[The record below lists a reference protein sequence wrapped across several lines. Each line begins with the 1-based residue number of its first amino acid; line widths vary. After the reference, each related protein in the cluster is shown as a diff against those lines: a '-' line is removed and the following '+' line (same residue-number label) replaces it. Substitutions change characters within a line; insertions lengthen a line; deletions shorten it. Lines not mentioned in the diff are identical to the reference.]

1 MSLRP
6 ILLILTC
13 VCFANGCS
21 EGGEIKVSSAYGPGF
36 KLDGIG
42 EAYAWRPSHELP
54 YPYARVENPAL
65 QTHIRSE
72 VVAGLETRG
81 FRESADRDPDF
92 WLAYGVARRR
102 VTDVGVS
109 PHGVVREKGSL
120 HLRVVDPASA
130 KVIWQGVAAAQ
141 IDPSLPADQRSRRIA
156 LAVKK
161 LLERFPDP

>member
-1 MSLRP
+1 MSLRR

-13 VCFANGCS
+13 VPFSTGCS
-21 EGGEIKVSSAYGPGF
+21 DIEVSSAYGPGF

-42 EAYAWRPSHELP
+42 EAYAWLP
-54 YPYARVENPAL
+54 TEEMPNRDAWTENPAL
-65 QTHIRSE
+65 HTHIRRE
-72 VVAGLETRG
+72 VVAGLATRG

-92 WLAYGVARRR
+92 WLAYGVARRPF
-102 VTDVGVS
+102 TDVSVS

-130 KVIWQGVAAAQ
+130 KVIWQGVASTC
-141 IDPSLPADQRSRRIA
+141 IDLSRSAEERSRRIA

-161 LLERFPDP
+161 LLERFPKP